1 MSGYIVQI
9 CVSHDP
15 IKPKAWLAASSDD
28 AASVV
33 YDRTCARVFETAE
46 EAHSAAVQYRKSK
59 RALTTDFLVRQK
71 RRAAYARRIFRH
83 GLRSESHSAPGKR
96 ARPSF
101 PTIFAAGSLHLA
113 WTRFRM
119 VA

>member
-59 RALTTDFLVRQK
+59 RASRRISWSARNAEPLQRTTDF
-71 RRAAYARRIFRH
+71 
-83 GLRSESHSAPGKR
+83 P

-101 PTIFAAGSLHLA
+101 GESLRP
-113 WTRFRM
+113 WQTRASEFPHDFRRRI
-119 VA
+119 APSGLDAL